1 MCLRLWCTEL
11 NQNKGVCEYYISKR
25 KSKNKGG
32 RSCFELGF
40 RVKEKMDITEVT
52 LMHHV
57 GIVLLFLWFFSYF
70 NWCHPVAYFVS
81 LIYLFLVILSLLDFC
96 VFIFCF
102 FCSCA
107 SFSSKGLEKQSE
119 EKKLSLYKREIR
131 ISPRILFLWYWVSV
145 MFICSGLCDF
155 NV

>member
-1 MCLRLWCTEL
+1 MNWPGFCWFWLCGFYDLLVEEGVLEVMMYRIESKQRCLWIIYQQKKEQKQRR
-11 NQNKGVCEYYISKR
+11 NKLFWIGI
-25 KSKNKGG
+25 
-32 RSCFELGF
+32 

-52 LMHHV
+52 LIHHV
-57 GIVLLFLWFFSYF
+57 GIVLLSLWFLSYF

-107 SFSSKGLEKQSE
+107 SFSSKGLEK
-119 EKKLSLYKREIR
+119 
-131 ISPRILFLWYWVSV
+131 
-145 MFICSGLCDF
+145 
-155 NV
+155 